1 MAKLGIDLG
10 TSNSAVAILFKDD
23 MKEANIVRP
32 SEGLSDG
39 AKVFPS
45 YIAFDN
51 QGNVSAVGL
60 RAKERYRDGATEFV
74 VRHFKR
80 LIGRPYDYVAR
91 EIAKGTRFFD
101 EFKDRIERGPHGEVM
116 IRVAGKTLSV
126 VEITSFLL
134 RKMIEDT
141 ESMARGRWRESI
153 TGAVISL
160 PAEFDDSQRAHTL
173 KAVQASGLENVKV
186 IEEPTAAAIARG
198 VQGATGKIMVVDVGA
213 GTTDIVVGHI
223 GKTAKGL
230 RLIMSSRMCDG
241 ELGGLDM
248 DYLILEY
255 LLEKEETEP
264 RLRDIYPVLDDKAEK
279 GRLMAAIKTAKIN
292 TTQSGAGYI
301 ATILQMGK
309 RKKKIYV
316 PINEDILNEIV
327 SPLLYGY
334 KKDGRLKGIR
344 PLVENVLLEVAANDP
359 KRIQEVKK
367 KIRHVVLIGNECRM
381 RYVHEMLMEMF
392 KENEDIHRELQG
404 IDPLDPYFIDGVAKG
419 CALSRRYTAMNYMT

>member
-1 MAKLGIDLG
+1 MATLGIDLG
-10 TSNSAVAILFKDD
+10 LFSSVAALCRQGTQDAVVVIPA
-23 MKEANIVRP
+23 
-32 SEGLSDG
+32 EGLSEG
-39 AKVFPS
+39 TCVFPS
-45 YIAFDN
+45 YVGFDN
-51 QGNVSAVGL
+51 QGSLSTVGL
-60 RAKERYRDGATEFV
+60 RAKERYRNGATEFV
-74 VRHFKR
+74 VRHFTR
-80 LIGRPYDYVAR
+80 LIGRPYDHVAR
-91 EIAKGTRFFD
+91 EISRGSRFFE
-101 EFKDRIERGPHGEVM
+101 EFKGRIERGPRGEVL
-116 IRVAGKTLSV
+116 IRIANRRYTVIQIA
-126 VEITSFLL
+126 SFLL
-134 RKMIEDT
+134 KKIKEDADA
-141 ESMARGRWRESI
+141 MAERRWAEYI
-153 TGAVISL
+153 DEVIISL
-160 PAEFDDSQRAHTL
+160 PAGFDYAQRQDTEA
-173 KAVQASGLENVKV
+173 AGDAACFPSMKV
-186 IEEPTAAAIARG
+186 IEKPTAAVIARG
-198 VQGATGKIMVVDVGA
+198 IEEDAGKIMVVDIGDE
-213 GTTDIVVGHI
+213 TTDIIIGQI
-223 GKTAKGL
+223 GKTRQGL